1 MLLLRVRDLAVD
13 FFTTTKIIH
22 AVRGIGFDVAAG
34 ERVGLV
40 GESGS
45 GKTTAALALMRMIRP
60 PGRIAG
66 GTAQLGDIDLLSLNR
81 EQVREA
87 RLKLVSYVPQGAMN
101 ALNPVLRIRDQIL
114 DGVIDHDVTLLKGER
129 IALVETVLTSVGLPV
144 GVAGLFP
151 HELSGGMKQRAC
163 IAIAMALKPRVIIAD
178 EPTSALDVISQRQV
192 MKTLCR
198 VQEEIGCGLIMIG
211 HDMGLMAQVAD
222 RIIVMQ
228 DGLIVEDAPVR
239 NLFRRPQHAYSRML
253 IESVPTLG
261 NRAEGAGR
269 PGRAPALAGET
280 LLAFDSVSKVF
291 VSGLFGRT
299 KKTALQPCSFKLASD
314 KPQII
319 AVVGQSG
326 SGKTTL
332 ARMILGLEKP
342 SSGEVRYRGESVAAL
357 SGEAGQRYRREVQA
371 IFQDPY
377 GSFNPF
383 YKIDH
388 ALAEP
393 LVRFGIATERKAVH
407 ARIEEACAS
416 VGLKASEMLGRFPHE
431 LSGGQR
437 QRLMVARSL
446 LLRPRLIVADEPV
459 SMVDASLRMTILQ
472 NLEALKNDHSISIV
486 YITHDLATA
495 YHVSDYVLVLHEGR
509 IVEAGRPEEV
519 IEVPTHPYT
528 QALVGAIP
536 WPDPERKWPDLPAN
550 LREQWQAKP
559 VLRGRVA
566 GFELEAA

>member
-1 MLLLRVRDLAVD
+1 MSLLRVRDLAVD

-22 AVRGIGFDVAAG
+22 AVRGIAFDVAHG

-45 GKTTAALALMRMIRP
+45 GKTTAALALMRMIKS

-66 GTAQLGDIDLLSLNR
+66 GTAHLGDTDLLALKR
-81 EQVREA
+81 DEVREA

-114 DGVIDHDVTLLKGER
+114 DGVIDHDVALLKGER
-129 IALVETVLTSVGLPV
+129 IALVENVLSSVGLPV
-144 GVAGLFP
+144 GVADLFP

-269 PGRAPALAGET
+269 PGSAPTRAGET
-280 LLAFDSVSKVF
+280 LLAFDGVSKVF
-291 VSGLFGRT
+291 GSGLFDRT
-299 KKTALQPCSFKLASD
+299 KKTALQPCSFRLASD

-342 SSGEVRYRGESVAAL
+342 SSGEVRYRGVSLSSL
-357 SGEAGQRYRREVQA
+357 SGEAAQRYRREVQA

-388 ALAEP
+388 TLAEP
-393 LVRFGIATERKAVH
+393 LVRFGIATERKAIH
-407 ARIEEACAS
+407 ARIEEACKA

-437 QRLMVARSL
+437 QRLMVARAL

-472 NLEALKNDHSISIV
+472 NIETLKNDHSISIV

-519 IEVPTHPYT
+519 IEAPTHPYT
-528 QALVGAIP
+528 QALVSAIP
-536 WPDPERKWPDLPAN
+536 WPDPERKWPDLPVN